1 MARVKREYNE
11 DKESM
16 IRVRRDYGECEE
28 SVWRG

>member
-1 MARVKREYNE
+1 MARVKREYDE

-16 IRVRRDYGECEE
+16 IRVRREYGEGEE